1 MTPEDIAS
9 HIADLRADFA
19 GLEKQLADPAIYAD
33 QAECRRITQEHRKLA
48 ALFQSYDAWVK
59 AIADLAA
66 TRELLAAAINRYEK
80 ESQPEVIRG
89 AEKLFADFTG
99 GRYTRLYKSVAT
111 GELLAC
117 DKDSGLE
124 KNFDALSR
132 GTREE
137 LMLAMRLALIER
149 IERDGE
155 TLPVIFDDVGVNFD
169 NDRLAAVEKAVER
182 FAAKRQ
188 VIWFSHN

>member
-1 MTPEDIAS
+1 MNSGIEAAKGSVRRLVRDYLVVRTC
-9 HIADLRADFA
+9 RALLD
-19 GLEKQLADPAIYAD
+19 
-33 QAECRRITQEHRKLA
+33 A
-48 ALFQSYDAWVK
+48 AVD
-59 AIADLAA
+59 
-66 TRELLAAAINRYEK
+66 RYER
-80 ESQPEVIRG
+80 ESQPEVFKR
-89 AEKLFADFTG
+89 AEALFADFTS

-117 DKDSGLE
+117 DKESGLE

-155 TLPVIFDDVGVNFD
+155 SLPVVFDDVGVNFD
-169 NDRLAAVEKAVER
+169 ADRLAAVERAVER

-188 VIWFSHN
+188 VIWFSHS